1 MTEPDNKSFEPAA
14 IEAKWAPLW
23 EAGGAALPTLDPAK
37 PSFSIQL
44 PPPNVTGTL
53 HMGHAFNHTIM
64 DALTRYHRMRG
75 FNTLWLPGTDHAGI
89 ATQIVVER
97 QLQDQGISRH
107 DIGREK
113 FLEHV
118 WAWKEKSG
126 NTITGQMRRI
136 GDSVDWSREYF
147 TMDETRSA
155 VVNETFVR
163 LYEEGLIYRSQR
175 MVSWDPVLK
184 SAVSDL
190 EVESEEE
197 DGFLWFIR
205 YPLEDGSGSL
215 VVATTRPETML
226 GDTAVMVHPD
236 DERYAAMVGK
246 RVVLP
251 LCDRTIPVIAD
262 AYVDR
267 AFGTG
272 VVKVTPA
279 HDLNDNAVGQRHGL
293 PVIGVLA
300 LDATINHNAPAAY
313 RGLDR
318 FVARKRVVADLETLG
333 LLVETRKHKLMV
345 PRCARTGQVIEP
357 MLTDQWFMA
366 MSKPGADGRSIAA
379 KAMAAVDAGEVRF
392 VPEQWVNTWNQWMK
406 NIQDWCISR
415 QLWWGHQIPAWYG
428 SGGEVF
434 VARNENEARAKAT
447 EAGYAGTLTR
457 DPDVLD
463 TWYSAAQ
470 FPFST
475 TGWPGKSIEQ
485 DLFLPSTVLV
495 TGFDIIFFWVARMI
509 MMTVHFTGKVPFRHA
524 YIHGLIRDSQGHKM
538 SKSEGNVLDP
548 VDLIQGV
555 DLATLIEKCTTGLR
569 RPEKAPQVAA
579 RVRKEFPTGIPAYG
593 ADALRFTMASYA
605 SLGRDISFDPKRCE
619 GYRNFCNK
627 LWNATRFVLM
637 NCEGQ
642 DCGLAEHSKAECA
655 PGQPFH
661 GYLQFSAAD
670 RWISNE
676 LQRAE
681 AAVAQ
686 GFADYRLD
694 LVASAAYTFVWDE
707 YCDWYLEIAKVQLQH
722 GTPAQQRATRRSLL
736 RTLETTLRLLHP
748 LVPFITAELWERVA
762 PVAGRKPAGGAAG
775 DAAAD
780 AAADDRGVIVAP
792 YPVAQLD
799 RVDAAADI
807 WIAKL
812 KTLVTA
818 ARTLR
823 SEMGLSPAQRVPMLA
838 CGDNG
843 FVAEAA
849 PVLQVL
855 ARVSELR
862 TFEDEAAFAQATQAT
877 PVSVQGATRFAL
889 FVEIDIVAER
899 ERLAKEIGRIEA
911 EVGKGEARLAN
922 DSFVQRAPAAVVA
935 QERARLT
942 DLKQALSRLRDQSAR
957 LAQPG

>member
-1 MTEPDNKSFEPAA
+1 MSELPKSFEPAA
-14 IEAKWAPLW
+14 IESKWAPVW
-23 EAGGAALPTLDPAK
+23 ERAKVGEPTLDPSK

-53 HMGHAFNHTIM
+53 HMGHGFNHTIM

-97 QLQDQGISRH
+97 QLQEQGISRH

-118 WAWKEKSG
+118 WAWKAKSG
-126 NTITGQMRRI
+126 DVITGQMRRI
-136 GDSVDWSREYF
+136 GDTVDWSREYF
-147 TMDETRSA
+147 TMDATQSA
-155 VVNETFVR
+155 VVVETFVR
-163 LYEEGLIYRSQR
+163 LYEQGLIYRAKKL
-175 MVSWDPVLK
+175 VSWDPGLK

-197 DGFLWFIR
+197 DGFLWHIR

-236 DERYAAMVGK
+236 DERYGPVVGK
-246 RVVLP
+246 RVKLP
-251 LCDRTIPVIAD
+251 LTDRTIPVIAD

-267 AFGTG
+267 EFGTG

-279 HDLNDNAVGQRHGL
+279 HDHNDYAVGLRHGL
-293 PVIGVLA
+293 PIIGVLT
-300 LDATINHNAPAAY
+300 LDATINDNAPPAY

-318 FVARKRVVADLETLG
+318 FVARKRVVADLDAQG
-333 LLVETRKHKLMV
+333 LLVETKKHKLMV
-345 PRCARTGQVIEP
+345 PRCARSGQVVEP

-366 MSKPGADGRSIAA
+366 MSKPSPHDGESIAGRA
-379 KAMAAVDAGEVRF
+379 MKAVERGDVKF
-392 VPEQWVNTWNQWMK
+392 VPDNWIATWNHWMK

-428 SGGEVF
+428 TGGEIF
-434 VARNENEARAKAT
+434 VARSEDEARAKANA
-447 EAGYAGTLTR
+447 AGYSGALER

-463 TWYSAAQ
+463 TWYSAAN

-475 TGWPGKSIEQ
+475 VGWPGKSVER

-509 MMTVHFTGKVPFRHA
+509 MMTLHHAGTVPFQHV
-524 YIHGLIRDSQGHKM
+524 YIHGLIRDSQGQKM

-555 DLATLIEKCTTGLR
+555 DLATLITKSTTGLR
-569 RPEKAPQVAA
+569 RPEKAPKITT
-579 RVRKEFPTGIPAYG
+579 RLKKEHPDGIPAYG

-605 SLGRDISFDPKRCE
+605 SLGRDIAFDTKRCE

-642 DCGLAEHSKAECA
+642 DCGLEEHTKAECE

-661 GYLQFSAAD
+661 GYMSFSQAD
-670 RWISNE
+670 RWITSEIQNV
-676 LQRAE
+676 E

-686 GFADYRLD
+686 GFADFRLD
-694 LVASAAYTFVWDE
+694 LVAQTTYAFVWDR
-707 YCDWYLEIAKVQLQH
+707 YCDWYLEIAKIQIAQ
-722 GTPAQQRATRRSLL
+722 GTPAQQRATRRTLI
-736 RTLETTLRLLHP
+736 RVLETILRLLHP
-748 LVPFITAELWERVA
+748 LTPFITAELWERVA
-762 PVAGRKPAGGAAG
+762 PVAGRASG
-775 DAAAD
+775 DARGIAA
-780 AAADDRGVIVAP
+780 AP
-792 YPVAQLD
+792 YPVAQPE
-799 RVDAAADI
+799 RIDAKAIA
-807 WIAKL
+807 WMAKL
-812 KTLVTA
+812 EALVTA
-818 ARTLR
+818 TRALR
-823 SEMGLSPAQRVPMLA
+823 SEMNLPPGQRVPLLA
-838 CGDNG
+838 TGDAD
-843 FVAEAA
+843 FLREAA
-849 PVLQVL
+849 ALIQAL
-855 ARVSELR
+855 AKTSELR
-862 TFEDEAAFAQATQAT
+862 VFDDEASFVQAASML
-877 PVSVQGATRFAL
+877 PVTNVGASRVAL
-889 FVEIDIVAER
+889 HVEIDVGAER
-899 ERLAKEIGRIEA
+899 SRVDKEVARIE
-911 EVGKGEARLAN
+911 GEIVKSRTKLGN
-922 DSFVQRAPAAVVA
+922 ESFVARAPAAVIN
-935 QERARLT
+935 QERQRLADFEQT
-942 DLKQALSRLRDQSAR
+942 ISRLKDQQSR
-957 LAQPG
+957 L